1 LANGAFGNCTAF
13 ETNGPN
19 HELYGKLLNDA
30 GFHSSGTQL
39 LYNGMTGEQIESN
52 IYIGPTYYMRLKHMV
67 KDKINYRSND
77 GPNTMLTRQPVQGR
91 ANDGGLRIGEMER
104 DAIMSHGMTSFLSD
118 SFLKRADEYY
128 MAVCNKT
135 GMIAVYNPDE
145 DIFFSPSIDGPGKFG
160 EIEGKPIKQISRF
173 GRSFSVVRVPYSF
186 KQLIQELQVLNVQMR
201 LITDDNVDNLLNMA
215 DSNNINKLLKIKTD
229 STDLSYLLKA
239 HIDNQTKRANGEIEM
254 KPMVTQIEELKKAA
268 PIVQVKEQPKVNA
281 PIAEVKKFGIDLDT
295 VEERDADV
303 GWDAPQNVDWNA
315 PSQTWNVPSENGWNQ
330 TGWNAPP
337 PPIQNPPQ
345 NEMAVN
351 EMAVN
356 KMAVNEMAV
365 NEMPVKEVDFS
376 IPQIM
381 PPKPEEP
388 ILPEGWSIQISKK
401 YNKPYYYNET
411 TKKSVWKLEDIPVPK
426 QTILTTIE
434 EGDKE
439 GESKME
445 EKNETRTI
453 QGTANI

>member
-1 LANGAFGNCTAF
+1 MTIGQLVECVFGKACLANGAFGNCTAF

-30 GFHSSGTQL
+30 GFHSSGTQI

-135 GMIAVYNPDE
+135 GMIAVYNPEE
-145 DIFFSPSIDGPGKFG
+145 DIFFSPSADGPGQFG

-173 GRSFSVVRVPYSF
+173 GRSFSMVRVPYSF

-201 LITDDNVDNLLNMA
+201 LITDDNVDNLLNMTE
-215 DSNNINKLLKIKTD
+215 SNNINKLLKIKTD

-239 HIDNQTKRANGEIEM
+239 HLENQTKRVNGEIEM
-254 KPMVTQIEELKKAA
+254 KPMVTQIEELKKVA
-268 PIVQVKEQPKVNA
+268 PIVQVREPPKINA
-281 PIAEVKKFGIDLDT
+281 PVDQNQV
-295 VEERDADV
+295 VEI
-303 GWDAPQNVDWNA
+303 DWNDM
-315 PSQTWNVPSENGWNQ
+315 PENNKQTTWNVPSQWNAPSQ

-337 PPIQNPPQ
+337 QWNAQPQPQPIVI
-345 NEMAVN
+345 EK
-351 EMAVN
+351 E
-356 KMAVNEMAV
+356 KEK
-365 NEMPVKEVDFS
+365 EEDIKEVDFS
-376 IPQIM
+376 IPQIV
-381 PPKPEEP
+381 PILPKKQEEE
-388 ILPEGWSIQISKK
+388 ILPEGWTKQISKK
-401 YNKPYYYNET
+401 HNKPYYYNET
-411 TKKSVWKLEDIPVPK
+411 TKKSVWKFEDIPVPK

-434 EGDKE
+434 EGE
-439 GESKME
+439 EESKVE

-453 QGTANI
+453 QASNI